1 MHVPGGGGG
10 GGGGG
15 RGRGR
20 GRGRGGGGGGGV
32 GGKGTTAYS
41 KKAGMITGVC
51 VCACV
56 CVSVWESVVLETQ
69 LTVVEVMPGKIL
81 RMPTLAFIS
90 VCTVNLSSSPPRY
103 TEPQSTGV
111 KETKAA
117 NTNSLNAD

>member
-1 MHVPGGGGG
+1 MGGCKNACTW
-10 GGGGG
+10 
-15 RGRGR
+15 
-20 GRGRGGGGGGGV
+20 
-32 GGKGTTAYS
+32 GKGSRREGDRYIQQES
-41 KKAGMITGVC
+41 WDDHRC
-51 VCACV
+51 VCV

-103 TEPQSTGV
+103 TEPQSTEV

-117 NTNSLNAD
+117 TLTH